1 MLSWFKC
8 TWQLVEIWQ
17 KKINIAEREINVCTK
32 SVLMDCLINL
42 WQQKMHFRIV
52 ILQAVNNHLPRDRRT
67 LTHKIRWK
75 KTMQFQVGISN
86 KVSISLFPPKQHQK
100 CPFYIVFWFPCSLK
114 TDCGRFYFCL
124 VSFRASRHCQSVNEF
139 WEHLFNIHEYVSCH
153 LIGVINDKG
162 RWIVINSTSMPI
174 ERSKLLVDCRC
185 SIDDGNRL

>member
-1 MLSWFKC
+1 MCGFFLLLEYLWIREKQHRVWISQFASASWKDKQPLTMLSWFKC

-100 CPFYIVFWFPCSLK
+100 CPFYIVFV
-114 TDCGRFYFCL
+114 TNN
-124 VSFRASRHCQSVNEF
+124 Q
-139 WEHLFNIHEYVSCH
+139 
-153 LIGVINDKG
+153 
-162 RWIVINSTSMPI
+162 
-174 ERSKLLVDCRC
+174 
-185 SIDDGNRL
+185 